1 MYAFQANFC
10 EIEKGFSFQ
19 VIIYPID
26 LLHQFQLLQILS
38 GRLEKLVKSL
48 FSLLHLQK
56 DIGSLLFISGKRH
69 FDQHQHILISSG
81 FL

>member
-48 FSLLHLQK
+48 FSLLHPQK
-56 DIGSLLFISGKRH
+56 DTSSLLFISGKRH
-69 FDQHQHILISSG
+69 FDQHLHILISSG